1 MPSSGLVLDPDAARR
16 GAAERVRRAKDIKL
30 PRLRYW
36 NYDPCP
42 RHEEPDVGC
51 KWRACG
57 GEPWSHQRVGI
68 AWLYLIKRGLLADVT
83 GAGKTIQTLGLLAML
98 KERGELTGR
107 CLVIC
112 QTAAVLQWL
121 EEAGRWTPRIN
132 ADAVYSGMTRAN
144 RISRY
149 TGNWD
154 AMFVGWRM
162 AQQDA
167 DILAKLEPGIVIV
180 DDVDALLDHTNKTHK
195 VVVDLAL
202 RADRSVVINAT
213 NVQVRLEQLH
223 AASVPVGGHQ
233 IFGSLPAFNARY
245 LRKEKVTIWTPKG
258 QRKTVEKTTG
268 FRNIDDLKSRLAP
281 IFLRR
286 NYDDLDDVHMPKI
299 MPPEDIWLELHP
311 AQRKK
316 YEELQEGVLR
326 IRRELGDEIKYT
338 QALSRFMY
346 GQEICAGLPALGE
359 EDGPQASVKLDW
371 LMHQLFGEWEDQ
383 KIVTMIKNI
392 GLVRAFQQRLERS
405 RIGYET
411 IWGANPDAQSRKA
424 AQDRFW
430 QDPNCRVMMGTSA
443 MERSLNL
450 QASNI
455 IVFVDTVLNPA
466 RVTQTVGRI
475 RRPGEH
481 DRIFVFNL
489 FCRDTQEEG
498 YLNILRRR
506 QAVADAVNEEQSE
519 LYEALSPMELLTLIA
534 S

>member
-1 MPSSGLVLDPDAARR
+1 MSLVDTLDPDQARR
-16 GAAERVRRAKDIKL
+16 DAAEKVRRAKNVNL
-30 PRLRYW
+30 PRMRYW
-36 NYDPCP
+36 NYDPCSEHTEP
-42 RHEEPDVGC
+42 RVDCE
-51 KWRACG
+51 WRACG
-57 GEPWSHQRVGI
+57 GEPFNHQRVGI
-68 AWLYLIKRGLLADVT
+68 AWLYLIQRGLLADVT
-83 GAGKTIQTLGLLAML
+83 GAGKTIQTLGLLALL
-98 KERGELTGR
+98 KERHQLNGR
-107 CLVIC
+107 AVVIC

-121 EEAGRWTPRIN
+121 EEARRWTPRIN
-132 ADAVYSGMTRAN
+132 ADAVYSGLTKQK
-144 RISRY
+144 RINKY
-149 TGNWD
+149 VGNWD
-154 AMFVGWRM
+154 VLFIGWRM
-162 AQQDA
+162 VQQDHE
-167 DILAKLEPGIVIV
+167 LLQKLEPSVVII
-180 DDVDALLDHTNKTHK
+180 DDVDALLDHGNATHR
-195 VVVDLAL
+195 VIVDLAL
-202 RADRSVVINAT
+202 RAERSVVINAT

-245 LRKEKVTIWTPKG
+245 LRKEKVVIWTPRG

-268 FRNIDDLKSRLAP
+268 FRNLSDLKQRLGP

-286 NYDDLDDVHMPKI
+286 NYDDLDDVNMPAI
-299 MPPEDIWLELHP
+299 MPPEIVWLELHP
-311 AQRKK
+311 TQRRK
-316 YEELQEGVLR
+316 YEELQEGILR
-326 IRRELGDEIKYT
+326 IRKEQGDEVKYA

-359 EDGPQASVKLDW
+359 PDGPEASVKLDW
-371 LMHQLFGEWEDQ
+371 VMQKLQTEWAGR
-383 KIVTMIKNI
+383 KIVTLIRNV
-392 GLVRAFQQRLERS
+392 GLIRAFQERLDRE

-411 IWGANPDAQSRKA
+411 IWGPQADAQVRKA

-430 QDPNCRVMMGTSA
+430 RDPNCWVIMGTSA

-450 QASNI
+450 QVSNI

-475 RRPGEH
+475 RRPGAHEH
-481 DRIFVFNL
+481 IFVFNL

-534 S
+534 PG